1 MVCTAP
7 FYMLVKMRNL
17 SKVYVE
23 GVSKAFPQGLQGVPM
38 SSVKKKKKTGK
49 SWHLDCCTF
58 HAHIYPSHPSSFSC
72 AQGLRN

>member
-38 SSVKKKKKTGK
+38 SSVKKKKKNRK
-49 SWHLDCCTF
+49 IVAPRLLHFSR
-58 HAHIYPSHPSSFSC
+58 AHISIPPI
-72 AQGLRN
+72 